1 MAQRSSPRNE
11 VIASFPKSTV
21 LQAYCLPA
29 ARRWTACC
37 RRRGAGPQRGH
48 PLSLRN
54 LEEMMAERGVFVDH
68 ATVGR

>member
-21 LQAYCLPA
+21 PQAY
-29 ARRWTACC
+29 CC